1 MKSPGKE
8 RLSVSVII
16 RVSAP
21 LRRFTDG
28 QAQIEM
34 KAGDIGECLH
44 NLEDRFP
51 SLKQE
56 LWNKEGGLNP
66 FIGLFV
72 NGENINSL
80 QDLSTPLATDDEI
93 SIIPAVA
100 GG

>member
-1 MKSPGKE
+1 MN
-8 RLSVSVII
+8 VTI
-16 RVSAP
+16 RFSAP

-28 QAQIEM
+28 RAYVEL
-34 KAGDIGECLH
+34 KAANVGECLRS
-44 NLEDRFP
+44 LQDLFP

-56 LWNKEGGLNP
+56 LWNNEGGLNP
-66 FIGLFV
+66 FLGVFV

-80 QDLSTPLATDDEI
+80 QSLLTPLGTDDEI

>member
-1 MKSPGKE
+1 M
-8 RLSVSVII
+8 SVII

-28 QAQIEM
+28 QAQIEI
-34 KAGDIGECLH
+34 KATNVGECLS
-44 NLEDRFP
+44 NLQDRFP

-56 LWNKEGGLNP
+56 LWNNEGGLNP
-66 FIGLFV
+66 FLGVFL
-72 NGENINSL
+72 NGENIKSL
-80 QDLSTPLATDDEI
+80 QDLHTPLGTNDEI